1 MKIRKFESMKTSTN
15 PWSLLACL
23 LAGVLLLSYRIGYT
37 DSKKDLTV
45 TTWDAFG
52 YYMYLPSTLIYQDAS
67 QLKWL
72 PEMDST
78 YNLTGGQLYQAQKHT
93 NGNYVNKYLGGVAIL
108 QLPFFLTAHAIAYFG
123 NYPMDGFSA
132 PYQYAIAYGALI
144 YVFLALLLLRKILL
158 RYYSDHAVALSL
170 LLLMLASN
178 LIQYV
183 SVDGAMSHAWIFP
196 LYVLLLHYT
205 IRWHEAPH
213 WKFAAAIGLV
223 IGLASISR
231 PTEAVMLFIPLFWGT
246 ANKES
251 AKEKWKLVRARK
263 KDLWIAVLFGFLGIL
278 PQLIYWKMTAGSW
291 IYDVGSSWRF
301 LTPFFRVLFGFE
313 NGWFVYTPVALLF
326 VAGFFFMRNQ
336 PFRKSV
342 IVFCLLNIWIVISW
356 ADWKYGAT
364 YSTRALTQSYPVFML
379 AFGAIIHKALHS
391 RWKWPLIL
399 AGAYLAFVNLFQIW
413 QYNKVILHYRDM
425 NRLYYAGIYLD
436 PNPEP
441 EDMSLLDTDENV
453 WSYSIRGTNELNRL
467 DTLHVIRNE
476 GPFPD
481 LILEAKVRKPGYV
494 RVTMEIF
501 PDKDFAL
508 SYIHAKIVD
517 GDKVKEKVFRM
528 KNGITLDGRWNRYV
542 FFVEVPED
550 FKNADMLLF
559 TTSLGHFQGTV
570 RVAKI
575 EAVEI

>member
-1 MKIRKFESMKTSTN
+1 MFDVMKNRTQR
-15 PWSLLACL
+15 WSLLVCF
-23 LAGVLLLSYRIGYT
+23 LAGFMMFAYRTNYSGFVQ
-37 DSKKDLTV
+37 DKDFHV
-45 TTWDAFG
+45 ISWDAFG
-52 YYMYLPSTLIYQDAS
+52 YYMYLPSTFIYQDAS

-78 YNLTGGQLYQAQKHT
+78 YQLTGGELYQAHKHT

-108 QLPFFLTAHAIAYFG
+108 QIPCFLAGHAIAKIG
-123 NYPMDGFSA
+123 GYPADGFSP
-132 PYQYAIAYGALI
+132 PYQYAIAYGALL

-158 RYYSDHAVALSL
+158 RYYSDIAVALTI

-183 SVDGAMSHAWIFP
+183 SIDGAMSHAWIFP
-196 LYVLLLHYT
+196 LYVLLIHAT
-205 IRWHEAPH
+205 IRWHESTD
-213 WKFAAAIGLV
+213 WRWAAAIGFI

-231 PTEAVMLFIPLFWGT
+231 PTEGVMLFIPLLWGT
-246 ANKES
+246 STKES
-251 AKEKWKLVRARK
+251 AQEKWKMVRARK
-263 KDLWIAVLFGFLGIL
+263 KEIWIAVLFGFLGIL

-313 NGWFVYTPVALLF
+313 NGWFVYTPIAILF

-379 AFGAIIHKALHS
+379 AFGAIIEKTLQS
-391 RWKWPLIL
+391 RWKWPLFI
-399 AGAYLAFVNLFQIW
+399 GGVYLSVLNLFQIW
-413 QYNKVILHYRDM
+413 QYNEVILHYRDM

-441 EDMSLLDTDENV
+441 EDMSLLDTDENL
-453 WSYSIRGTNELNRL
+453 WSYEISGTKTLAKL
-467 DTLHVIRNE
+467 DSAYEITNDGE
-476 GPFPD
+476 FPD
-481 LILEAKVRKPGYV
+481 IFLEAEKVSPGFL
-494 RVTMEIF
+494 RVSMDIF
-501 PDKDFAL
+501 PKQDFL
-508 SYIHAKIVD
+508 QSRIHAKLMA
-517 GDKVKEKVFRM
+517 GEKVKEKTFRM
-528 KNGITLDGRWNRYV
+528 KNGITFDGQLN
-542 FFVEVPED
+542 
-550 FKNADMLLF
+550 K
-559 TTSLGHFQGTV
+559 
-570 RVAKI
+570 
-575 EAVEI
+575 